1 MATRSSSMATIDEAL
16 LEKPKVVETEAIKP
30 NVSDPHAAPG
40 VDPVPSGDDTEG
52 EKIQPGDEEDEE
64 EKSARQKL
72 IDEALQQREIEQKKR
87 EDAFY
92 RSANATV
99 NAAQSIVK
107 GAAVRIES
115 VPTPGSV
122 MLPLIVLIV
131 FFVML
136 LPVNGHTRFVW
147 LWLTVTGN
155 ADIVNGASGDFTGGG
170 GPSVD
175 TSTPVDTSLPLLST
189 LAGVTTGTFAEE
201 PA

>member
-1 MATRSSSMATIDEAL
+1 MATIDEAL
-16 LEKPKVVETEAIKP
+16 LEKPKVVETKAVTP
-30 NVSDPHAAPG
+30 DVSDPHAAPG
-40 VDPVPSGDDTEG
+40 VNPVPSGGDDDEG
-52 EKIQPGDEEDEE
+52 EKLQPGDEGEEEE

-92 RSANATV
+92 STANATV
-99 NAAQSIVK
+99 NAAQKIVK
-107 GAAVRIES
+107 GTAVRVES

-122 MLPLIVLIV
+122 MLPLLVLV
-131 FFVML
+131 VLFVMF

-147 LWLTVTGN
+147 LWLVVTGN
-155 ADIVNGASGDFTGGG
+155 ADIAGASTATGGG
-170 GPSVD
+170 GPSGVVVD

-201 PA
+201 PV